1 MSISRLS
8 VSNLRNL
15 RSVNLEFATD
25 INLFIGK
32 NGSGKTSLLE
42 SIYLLGLAR
51 SFRSTKLKPIIN
63 SQSQECTVFAELSVG
78 RNRKLP
84 LGLKRSLSGELMIRY
99 AGEKVRTVAQLAQL
113 LPIQV
118 INPDT
123 FQLLEGGP
131 KLRRQFLDWGVFHV
145 EHLYMEHW
153 RQAQKCIKHR
163 NSLLRRDKISPTE
176 LKVWSESLANL
187 ASKIDQQ
194 RQLYIDQFVPVF
206 NEIVS
211 QLIDLPDLSLS
222 YYSGWDKKV
231 ELLDLLT
238 SNFDKEQ
245 NQHRTLYGPHRAD
258 LKVKVDGLPADEIL
272 SRGQLKLVTAA
283 LKIAQGFL
291 FNKFTNQQSIY
302 LIDDIAAELDNEK
315 KNKLCQL
322 IEAMNCQAFI
332 TCVEESSL
340 DYEWHETK
348 DVKMFHVEHGQIKPV
363 DRADKG

>member
-15 RSVNLEFATD
+15 CSVNLELAAG

-51 SFRSTKLKPIIN
+51 SFRSAKLKPIIN
-63 SQSQECTVFAELSVG
+63 SHSQECTVFAELLTEN
-78 RNRKLP
+78 NRKLP
-84 LGLKRSLSGELMIRY
+84 LGLKRSLSGELTIRY
-99 AGEKVRTVAQLAQL
+99 AGEKIRTVAKLAQL
-113 LPIQV
+113 LPIQI

-145 EHLYMEHW
+145 EHHYVEHW
-153 RQAQKCIKHR
+153 RQAQKCIKQR

-176 LKVWSESLANL
+176 LKVWSEALANL
-187 ASKIDQQ
+187 ANKIDQL
-194 RQLYIDQFVPVF
+194 RQYYIDQFIPVF

-211 QLIDLPDLSLS
+211 QLIELPMLSLT
-222 YYSGWDKKV
+222 YYPGWDKKV
-231 ELLDLLT
+231 DLLALLT
-238 SNFDKEQ
+238 SNLDKEQ
-245 NQHRTLYGPHRAD
+245 SQHRTLYGPHRAD
-258 LKVKVDGLPADEIL
+258 IKVKIDGQPAGEIL

-291 FNKFTNQQSIY
+291 FSKFTSQKSIY
-302 LIDDIAAELDNEK
+302 LIDDIAAELDNDK
-315 KNKLCQL
+315 RNKLCQL
-322 IEAMNCQAFI
+322 IETMNCQAFI
-332 TCVEESSL
+332 TCVEDSSL
-340 DYEWHETK
+340 NYEWTK
-348 DVKMFHVEHGQIKPV
+348 DVKMFHVEHGQVRPYV
-363 DRADKG
+363 